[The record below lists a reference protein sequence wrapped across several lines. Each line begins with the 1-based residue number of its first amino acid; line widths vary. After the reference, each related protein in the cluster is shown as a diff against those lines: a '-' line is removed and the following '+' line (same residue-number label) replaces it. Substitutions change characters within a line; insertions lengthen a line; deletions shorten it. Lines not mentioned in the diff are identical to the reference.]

1 MWVHASSTHYTDTD
15 WGLEGDANSAPRQAA
30 SNPTRGRRRL
40 ARLSL
45 RRTHPRGGGIGRH
58 FPLTVDG
65 ASLAHETTAVATLLT
80 PYRTAVE
87 YGGGVV
93 AGLGRSLSRDK
104 ARGPGPT
111 GGTGRQAT
119 GRWKGCDELVWVAM
133 NEKDD
138 RAVAV
143 GGVAGGGELMQPRA
157 KQVVMNGQAGVLSL
171 MAPLLY
177 FWSPGWMLG
186 GGAPPT
192 ASPAPSGGR
201 AARRVHQNSP
211 MMVRP
216 AEVDSTMLTGVLAS
230 TS

>member
-1 MWVHASSTHYTDTD
+1 MV
-15 WGLEGDANSAPRQAA
+15 
-30 SNPTRGRRRL
+30 
-40 ARLSL
+40 
-45 RRTHPRGGGIGRH
+45 
-58 FPLTVDG
+58 
-65 ASLAHETTAVATLLT
+65 
-80 PYRTAVE
+80 
-87 YGGGVV
+87 VV

-119 GRWKGCDELVWVAM
+119 GQWKGCDELVWVAM

-192 ASPAPSGGR
+192 ALPDGLRPAAAQR
-201 AARRVHQNSP
+201 AACPRVRR
-211 MMVRP
+211 
-216 AEVDSTMLTGVLAS
+216 
-230 TS
+230 